1 LPIKIRE
8 KDRIINT
15 LLYKYKEYDLLIEPD
30 LTDIYN
36 EIDIALK
43 KVIVKVVPNYL
54 ENEQDNEKGL
64 SSGASSDVKE
74 RIISKDV
81 LLWQKLNVE
90 EIFEPE
96 YYDE

>member
-1 LPIKIRE
+1 LPIKIKE

-54 ENEQDNEKGL
+54 ENEHDNEKGL